1 MRIYA
6 GLANFLDPG
15 GCRWPMSVFIPD
27 TGDLIL
33 TSKEQLSS
41 CKEDVFSSFGELK
54 SVSVVLIAW
63 HSCQFVKQHQKSL
76 QETF

>member
-1 MRIYA
+1 MGGWQI
-6 GLANFLDPG
+6 LWIQG

-41 CKEDVFSSFGELK
+41 CKEDVFSSFGKLK

>member
-1 MRIYA
+1 M
-6 GLANFLDPG
+6 G
-15 GCRWPMSVFIPD
+15 